1 MLPLFLLFKISTM
14 NKFEEFEKRLK
25 NLENE
30 LSKNS
35 TDSGVLAEEINDL
48 KSSLKELYKSDI
60 EDSDEKTTLIISTL
74 TDSEIEKVFEHSY
87 SYFEKIF
94 VSDYRTFDGDES
106 CANPEIQDAR
116 FEVRDY
122 CEIVLEDVEVDTTD
136 YVNAVIS
143 KIGSNNFHSF
153 IESIENINNRH
164 WSAFMLE
171 EKNRNDVL
179 YIFTYISRIIIR
191 EIEEYRGYYKLNL
204 HTDSQCYNLKMNYN
218 HELDVEELTVNEWYN
233 DVLINEFDLSVC
245 LDDLEV
251 DLLYEINEQR
261 ESE

>member
-122 CEIVLEDVEVDTTD
+122 C
-136 YVNAVIS
+136 
-143 KIGSNNFHSF
+143 
-153 IESIENINNRH
+153 
-164 WSAFMLE
+164 
-171 EKNRNDVL
+171 
-179 YIFTYISRIIIR
+179 
-191 EIEEYRGYYKLNL
+191 
-204 HTDSQCYNLKMNYN
+204 
-218 HELDVEELTVNEWYN
+218 
-233 DVLINEFDLSVC
+233 
-245 LDDLEV
+245 
-251 DLLYEINEQR
+251 
-261 ESE
+261 